1 MASTFQIKNGE
12 QVRTVLAPK
21 ASATEID
28 AGRLVGMTSGLIVD
42 ANATTAEVAYLVRP
56 AVDGETTCE
65 VTVGNDFTLVGTAD
79 ANFAATDRGAIVD
92 ITAAQ
97 LIDLGESSI
106 DVLKVGISD
115 TSGTVGSTASV
126 EVKINLPLF

>member
-1 MASTFQIKNGE
+1 MAATFKIKNGE

-28 AGRLVGMTSGLIVD
+28 AGRLVALSSGLVVD
-42 ANATTAEVAYLVRP
+42 AGAADTAVAYLVRP

-65 VTVGNDFTLVGTAD
+65 VTVGNDFTLEGTGD
-79 ANFAATDRGAIVD
+79 AVFAATMRGTEVD

-97 LIDLGESSI
+97 LVDVGESST
-106 DVLKVGISD
+106 DVLKIGIAAD
-115 TSGTVGSTASV
+115 SGTVDSTDNI
-126 EVKINLPLF
+126 EVRINKPLF